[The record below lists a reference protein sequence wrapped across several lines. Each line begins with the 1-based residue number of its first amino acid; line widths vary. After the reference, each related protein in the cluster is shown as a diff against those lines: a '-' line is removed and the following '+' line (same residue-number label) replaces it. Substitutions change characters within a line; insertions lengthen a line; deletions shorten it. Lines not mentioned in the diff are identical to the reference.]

1 MSAVNP
7 APAPDPAF
15 EKVLRFGPFTLDPA
29 RKLLLDD
36 GRAVRVGGR
45 ALDLLIALVE
55 RAGDVV
61 SHDELF
67 ARVWPR
73 TVVEESSLRVHLS
86 SLRKVLGDGLD
97 GRRYIASLPGRGY
110 SFVMSVSTTPAPGF
124 PAGVAAFATATTSTS
139 AAAASAAVATAAP
152 IAPIAPIAPRVL
164 PYRLTGVVGR
174 EQELAVIATKLERSR
189 LVTVVATGGMGKT
202 TVALALAGEAVDR
215 YADGVCFVDLAP
227 LDDPALVPHALA
239 HAIGVTAPD
248 PCTWAIL
255 EETIAPRDL
264 LIVLD
269 NCEHLAAAAADLAE
283 RVLRIAPRIR
293 ILATSREPL
302 EAESETIY
310 RLDPLAVPPVATGSD
325 VEDALAF
332 SALRLFVER
341 ATASAHD
348 FRLSS
353 ANLATAITICRHLD
367 GMPLAI
373 ELAAAAADL
382 AERVLRIA
390 PRIRIL
396 ATSREPLEAE
406 SETIYRLDPLAVPP
420 VATGSDVED
429 ALAFS
434 ALRLFV
440 ERATASAHDFRLSSA
455 NLATAITICRHLDGM
470 PLAIELAAARVGSLG
485 IHALADRLD
494 DVFRLLRRGRR
505 TVLPRHQTL
514 QALLD
519 WSHALLDDVTRTV
532 LHRLSVFRSSFDLL
546 AATAVAACGRIA
558 PERVVACV
566 LDLVSRSLLELEPGG
581 HARYRLLFVT
591 RVYAAERLVEDGDAL
606 EVGRRHALSMRA
618 ALARANAELRDP
630 RTPLMAWRSAHAASM
645 PDVRAALDWAH
656 GPGADRLLGAEL
668 MVESGRLQLEI
679 GLIDELLP
687 RALDALPALQAHGE
701 LQSDLGLR
709 LLTLLCMMGGHSLLD
724 RAVPAELPAQLDAL
738 AGRIGSP
745 EQQRLALFALC
756 VNAFGRGDYPT
767 VVARARRF
775 ATLPLDPLDPTHAA
789 ATLTGL
795 RFDALGRH
803 YLGEHDAAW
812 TSGMRV
818 LEHAGPWRAGTYMQ
832 MPLPVSMGV
841 LQARIRW
848 LQGFADEALDRALEL
863 LRFCEGGHPFALSH
877 ALSLA
882 IIPILLWRGDDE
894 RALGFVARL
903 VDHELMHFQSFW
915 IAWAHTY
922 CKVLA
927 LRGLDVEAM
936 RARLGDTARANDMQS
951 DMLCTLAPPC
961 VGPHDLSRVEAGI
974 VGWCAP
980 EVLRVQG
987 ERLGSESLLL
997 RALTLARSQGARAW
1011 ELRAATSLAAL
1022 WRSVGRPDAAKA
1034 MLGEML
1040 AGLSEGRGCVDVR
1053 RAMALLAA
1061 CDTVS

>member
-269 NCEHLAAAAADLAE
+269 NCEH
-283 RVLRIAPRIR
+283 
-293 ILATSREPL
+293 
-302 EAESETIY
+302 
-310 RLDPLAVPPVATGSD
+310 
-325 VEDALAF
+325 
-332 SALRLFVER
+332 
-341 ATASAHD
+341 
-348 FRLSS
+348 
-353 ANLATAITICRHLD
+353 
-367 GMPLAI
+367 
-373 ELAAAAADL
+373 LAAAAADL

>member
-1 MSAVNP
+1 MSDVTP
-7 APAPDPAF
+7 APAPDFAF
-15 EKVLRFGPFTLDPA
+15 AKVQRFGSFTLDPA

-36 GRAVRVGGR
+36 GRAVRLGGR

-55 RAGDVV
+55 RAGEVV

-86 SLRKVLGDGLD
+86 ALRKALGDSVD

-110 SFVMSVSTTPAPGF
+110 SFVMNVSTTDVDRPIPEAAP
-124 PAGVAAFATATTSTS
+124 
-139 AAAASAAVATAAP
+139 AAVPMT
-152 IAPIAPIAPRVL
+152 PRLL

-174 EQELAVIATKLERSR
+174 EQELAVIAAKLERSR

-202 TVALALAGEAVDR
+202 TVALALAGDAIER
-215 YADGVCFVDLAP
+215 HADGACFVDLAP
-227 LDDPALVPHALA
+227 LDDPAMVPHALA
-239 HAIGVTAPD
+239 GAIGVTAPD
-248 PCTWAIL
+248 PCTWSIL
-255 EETIAPRDL
+255 EEAIAPRDL

-283 RVLRIAPRIR
+283 RVLRIAPRVR

-302 EAESETIY
+302 DAESEAVY
-310 RLDPLAVPPVATGSD
+310 RLDPLAVPPVETASN

-353 ANLATAITICRHLD
+353 SNLAA
-367 GMPLAI
+367 
-373 ELAAAAADL
+373 
-382 AERVLRIA
+382 
-390 PRIRIL
+390 
-396 ATSREPLEAE
+396 
-406 SETIYRLDPLAVPP
+406 
-420 VATGSDVED
+420 
-429 ALAFS
+429 
-434 ALRLFV
+434 
-440 ERATASAHDFRLSSA
+440 
-455 NLATAITICRHLDGM
+455 AITICRHLDGM

-519 WSHALLDDVTRTV
+519 WSYDLLDEVTRTV
-532 LHRLSVFRSSFDLL
+532 LHRLSVFRASFDLQ
-546 AATAVAACGRIA
+546 AAAEVAGCQRIA
-558 PERVVACV
+558 PGTVTACV
-566 LDLVSRSLLELEPGG
+566 LDLVSRSLVELEPGG
-581 HARYRLLFVT
+581 NARYRLLFVT
-591 RVYAAERLVEDGDAL
+591 RIYAAERLIEDGDAHA
-606 EVGRRHALSMRA
+606 VRRRHALSIRA
-618 ALARANAELRDP
+618 ALGRANAELRDP
-630 RTPLMAWRSAHAASM
+630 RTRLMAWRSANASAI

-668 MVESGRLQLEI
+668 LVESGRLQLEI

-687 RALDALPALQAHGE
+687 RTLDALPALQAHGE
-701 LQSDLGLR
+701 LESELGLR
-709 LLTLLCMMGGHSLLD
+709 LLTLVCMMGGHALLD
-724 RAVPAELPAQLDAL
+724 RAVPAELPSQLDAL
-738 AGRIGSP
+738 ARRIGSP

-767 VVARARRF
+767 VVARADRF
-775 ATLPLDPLDPTHAA
+775 ATLPVDPLDPTHAA

-803 YLGEHDAAW
+803 YLGEHETAW
-812 TSGMRV
+812 AGSVRV

-863 LRFCEGGHPFALSH
+863 LRFCEGAHPFALSH

-894 RALGFVARL
+894 RALGFVTRL
-903 VDHELMHFQSFW
+903 IDHELMHFQSFW
-915 IAWAHTY
+915 IAWPHLY
-922 CKVLA
+922 CKALA
-927 LRGLDVEAM
+927 LRGLDVAAL
-936 RARLGDTARANDMQS
+936 RARLGDTERINEMQS
-951 DMLCTLAPPC
+951 DMLGTLAPRFVRP
-961 VGPHDLSRVEAGI
+961 GDLQRVEAGI

-980 EVLRVQG
+980 EVLRVEG
-987 ERLGSESLLL
+987 ERLGSEALLL
-997 RALTLARSQGARAW
+997 RALTLARRQGARAW
-1011 ELRAATSLAAL
+1011 ELRTATSLAAL
-1022 WRSVGRPDAAKA
+1022 WRSVGRHDAAQA
-1034 MLGEML
+1034 LLGEVL
-1040 AGLSEGRGCVDVR
+1040 AAITEGRGCVDVR
-1053 RAMALLAA
+1053 RAMALQAA
-1061 CDTVS
+1061 GDAVS